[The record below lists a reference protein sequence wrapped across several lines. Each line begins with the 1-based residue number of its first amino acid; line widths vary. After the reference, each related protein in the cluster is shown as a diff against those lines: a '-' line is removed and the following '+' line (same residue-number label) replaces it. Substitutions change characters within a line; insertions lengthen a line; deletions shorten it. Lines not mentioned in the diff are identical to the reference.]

1 VVTAQ
6 LTAQSIIE
14 PGNNYGQLRI
24 LLENEVITSFDFVLL
39 VRPFRGIGAVESS
52 SEANIFDKAVEQAA
66 EQFQED
72 AEQIVEEV
80 KESIPADY
88 TALTEE
94 VGQLNE
100 RIEDVDE
107 RVEALEAGG
116 AGSGLTEDIKAA
128 LLQLA
133 SKVAY
138 IDEHGQD
145 YYDDLYDALYAIT
158 AITLDSDSITLQ
170 TIGATSQLTATTTP
184 AGGNVTWS
192 SSNTSVATVSSTGLV
207 TSVAYGSA
215 TITATAGSVSAMCS
229 VVVAQATCTGITATY
244 TQSGTVYYNTNLDAL
259 KSDLVVTASW
269 SDGTTTTLNASDY
282 TLSGTLVEGTSTIT
296 VSYGGQT
303 DTFSV
308 TVAPYYYPM
317 TITDTSDGVGFGPI
331 DKTKNTMIPPYVAS
345 SSNHR
350 LHCIGDNIG
359 YPVNYGKTYKVTIQ
373 DATTTVGIVATCFNQ
388 AGKSQLENIQ
398 AVSSTNSNETTWL
411 DVDNQTFTFTP
422 TLINGTEPVCMW
434 LVFRRSSENARWKAV
449 TDMTPITIEEL
460 DGE

>member
-1 VVTAQ
+1 MVRDMGVVSAAVVGDYKLGFGEGLVINNGGFATGKTALMNKPSQ
-6 LTAQSIIE
+6 
-14 PGNNYGQLRI
+14 
-24 LLENEVITSFDFVLL
+24 
-39 VRPFRGIGAVESS
+39 GIRAKRSM
-52 SEANIFDKAVEQAA
+52 D
-66 EQFQED
+66 
-72 AEQIVEEV
+72 EV
-80 KESIPADY
+80 KYLRGAAA
-88 TALTEE
+88 TLQFGE
-94 VGQLNE
+94 VKLITWLSYRRLDASRNNDGTVKTIQT
-100 RIEDVDE
+100 
-107 RVEALEAGG
+107 
-116 AGSGLTEDIKAA
+116 SGLHT
-128 LLQLA
+128 
-133 SKVAY
+133 
-138 IDEHGQD
+138 
-145 YYDDLYDALYAIT
+145 
-158 AITLDSDSITLQ
+158 TLKELEEKRN
-170 TIGATSQLTATTTP
+170 LATTV